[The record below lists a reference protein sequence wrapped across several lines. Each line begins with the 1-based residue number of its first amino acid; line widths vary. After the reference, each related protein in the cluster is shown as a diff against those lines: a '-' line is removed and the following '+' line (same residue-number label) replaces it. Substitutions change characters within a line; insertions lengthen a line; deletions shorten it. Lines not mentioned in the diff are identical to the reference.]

1 MKKTASS
8 DPVRYETWKLSHNCN
23 PNYTGSSPGME
34 TAGATKICSSSKEKH
49 RLYYSF
55 YGNSDSKAYPA
66 VKYIHGPTKPI
77 KKFECVGHYQ
87 KSFASRLRNLKKN
100 QKGWEEKLT
109 NTKIDTMQNY
119 LALLY
124 VLM

>member
-8 DPVRYETWKLSHNCN
+8 DPVRCETWKLSHNCN

-87 KSFASRLRNLKKN
+87 KSFASRLRNLKKK
-100 QKGWEEKLT
+100 QKG
-109 NTKIDTMQNY
+109 
-119 LALLY
+119 
-124 VLM
+124 